1 MFESRASEEA
11 INCPHCAEKIKRG
24 AALCRFCG
32 RGLSKEYFRP
42 CQFCQEMI
50 RKEAVLCRFC
60 RRKVSHAEGIA
71 AFKDGEDEGIKQE
84 SLGVEPF
91 APQKTTPAVV
101 FGKTNEDVVKGLA
114 PDDPVR
120 TYVAQISHIP
130 MLTPEEELEL
140 AQREA
145 QGGEDGAVARR
156 ELVQGNL
163 RLVVL
168 IARQYADQGAPLLE
182 LIQEGNVGLIRATE
196 KFDLGRGFT
205 FSTYA
210 TWWIRQAITRALA
223 KKARSARF
231 PAHIVAAVDQL
242 IQITRKVAKENGRT
256 PTEQEIASSMG
267 TTIGNLREMLRIFH
281 SADENA
287 VQNDS
292 TALKEG
298 RTVGLSEDRESDGG
312 LSSFSE
318 GILREDIV
326 QVMALMSAKELPAR
340 ERDMIRLRFGLD
352 DGRQRTLDEV
362 AELFGVTSGKVHQV
376 EAKLLKRINGIKP
389 ENS

>member
-1 MFESRASEEA
+1 
-11 INCPHCAEKIKRG
+11 
-24 AALCRFCG
+24 
-32 RGLSKEYFRP
+32 
-42 CQFCQEMI
+42 MI

-60 RRKVSHAEGIA
+60 RRKVVVGDVSELTA
-71 AFKDGEDEGIKQE
+71 DESVHQE
-84 SLGVEPF
+84 SLGVEP
-91 APQKTTPAVV
+91 APIVPQTAGVAQ
-101 FGKTNEDVVKGLA
+101 GGQRIASEDILKGLS

-130 MLTPEEELEL
+130 MLSGEEELEL

-145 QGGEDGAVARR
+145 GGGEDGAVARR

-163 RLVVL
+163 RLVVS

-242 IQITRKVAKENGRT
+242 IQITRKVAKEDGRT
-256 PTEQEIASSMG
+256 PTEEEIASSMG

-281 SADENA
+281 SADESA
-287 VQNDS
+287 VQTDS
-292 TALKEG
+292 NALREG
-298 RTVGLSEDRESDGG
+298 RTVEINVERESESALSSLSE
-312 LSSFSE
+312 
-318 GILREDIV
+318 
-326 QVMALMSAKELPAR
+326 
-340 ERDMIRLRFGLD
+340 
-352 DGRQRTLDEV
+352 
-362 AELFGVTSGKVHQV
+362 
-376 EAKLLKRINGIKP
+376 
-389 ENS
+389 